1 MHALQFQ
8 GFSDA
13 SHFVAEAMYKS
24 TPIFVEVVHEKVDI
38 IVYVTYF
45 LRSSIKFLMLAKEIS
60 VF

>member
-1 MHALQFQ
+1 
-8 GFSDA
+8 
-13 SHFVAEAMYKS
+13 MYKS

-45 LRSSIKFLMLAKEIS
+45 LRSSITFLMLAKEIS